1 MTRRS
6 LTGFRFENR
15 FRPLRDK
22 HWVNPVLYLEYED
35 VNAGDKSFLE
45 VTGNTSFAT
54 LAVPKALLRKEVERS
69 LEEKLILSSNIKGW
83 NLSENFISEKALNEP
98 EPWEFGYAGSVAT
111 SRTRRLTSTTAARRS
126 STMW

>member
-1 MTRRS
+1 LTRRS

-15 FRPLRDK
+15 FRSLPDK
-22 HWVNPVLYLEYED
+22 HWVTPVLYLEYED

-45 VTGNTSFAT
+45 VTRNTSFAT

-98 EPWEFGYAGSVAT
+98 EP
-111 SRTRRLTSTTAARRS
+111 
-126 STMW
+126 

>member
-1 MTRRS
+1 M
-6 LTGFRFENR
+6 TGFRFENR
-15 FRPLRDK
+15 FRPLPDE
-22 HWVNPVLYLEYED
+22 HWVNPVLYVEYED
-35 VNAGDKSFLE
+35 VNAGDKSFLG

-54 LAVPKALLRKEVERS
+54 LAVPNALLRKEVERS

-98 EPWEFGYAGSVAT
+98 EPWWEFGYAGSVAT
-111 SRTRRLTSTTAARRS
+111 SRTRRLTCTTAARRS